1 MIDKGHLCNKPVVF
15 RLRDHDAVYSGKVV
29 SVESDGFWI
38 ESPGLIG
45 QMKEDV
51 AWNAQAGTIPSP
63 VIFVPIP
70 SLVYLIAENE

>member
-1 MIDKGHLCNKPVVF
+1 MDKGRLRNKPVVF
-15 RLRDHDAVYSGKVV
+15 RLHDQDAVYSGTVV
-29 SVESDGFWI
+29 SVEADGFWI
-38 ESPGLIG
+38 ESPSLIG

-63 VIFVPIP
+63 VIFVPTP